1 MPPIRPPTHT
11 HTHTHA
17 HARTVSVH
25 TDAHQHRTHATTHLA
40 PFPFSLSLPLPLRRS
55 HSRDN
60 DPPREEKEEVGLR
73 DGLWMNGCC
82 CKLWVGT
89 RTRAGGAE
97 FIELDGCGGLLSL
110 SIRGSGQGRGMGCL
124 RGVMIGTANCQRREC
139 SDRGTEKRGRER

>member
-11 HTHTHA
+11 HTLAQSAPTQTRTNTAHTQQP
-17 HARTVSVH
+17 TI
-25 TDAHQHRTHATTHLA
+25 A

>member
-11 HTHTHA
+11 HTHTLAQSAPTQTRTNTA
-17 HARTVSVH
+17 HTQQP
-25 TDAHQHRTHATTHLA
+25 TIA